1 MAEVSSF
8 QLALTETFR
17 PAVAAWVNFSE
28 DHLDWHAT
36 LDAYRAAKARVWA
49 NSGPG
54 DVAVANAEDPAVL
67 TASRTASDRGATV
80 VTFGLSRGDYTVD
93 EDLLVGP
100 GGVVL
105 AAVGE
110 LPRSLPHDLAN
121 ALCAAAASLAVGAT
135 PEGCRRALGAFRG
148 LPHRVELVGEAS
160 GVRFYDDSKA
170 TTPGAVLAALDGFS
184 SAVLIAGGRNKGLDL
199 SVLRGAA
206 GRLRGVVAIGEA
218 AAEVSAAFA
227 GACTVAEAPSM
238 ADAVR
243 QAAAMARTG
252 DCGRALAGLRVVR
265 LVQLL
270 RCPGRRLRPVRPGPR
285 HPRHGDARHRRA
297 RARRGRPVKPA
308 RVVDRRRRPD
318 PQPGAPGARRARVAP
333 APSTGRCRAAARRD
347 LRADGAD
354 RRGLQPVRDRARDG
368 AGGLGLHVAP
378 GLRVGV
384 DDLPAPGAVDG
395 PRGHR
400 HVRHRPDALRPV
412 AAGARPVARGHPAVA

>member
-1 MAEVSSF
+1 MTTPAPVHAKRADGLGVELVVSPDETRLRALASGVDEVVVSPGVPAGHRVFHLGDGVRLVGEVELAWRRSRSTMVAVTGTNGKTTVTTLIAAMLVASGVRAVAAGNIGAPLIDAVAGDAEVIVAEVSSF

-252 DCGRALAGLRVVR
+252 DAVVLSPACASFDWYSSYGARGDDFARCVRDLDILDTATPDTGALAPDG
-265 LVQLL
+265 
-270 RCPGRRLRPVRPGPR
+270 
-285 HPRHGDARHRRA
+285 
-297 RARRGRPVKPA
+297 
-308 RVVDRRRRPD
+308 VDR
-318 PQPGAPGARRARVAP
+318 
-333 APSTGRCRAAARRD
+333 
-347 LRADGAD
+347 
-354 RRGLQPVRDRARDG
+354 
-368 AGGLGLHVAP
+368 
-378 GLRVGV
+378 
-384 DDLPAPGAVDG
+384 
-395 PRGHR
+395 
-400 HVRHRPDALRPV
+400 
-412 AAGARPVARGHPAVA
+412 